1 MRNLIRRVIATALLF
16 IVWRLAMPAASMT
29 DRTRVGAL
37 MNWLYN
43 GGSAPTVTGP
53 YKLRLMTAAGSNTSN
68 GTESTSGN
76 CPGYT
81 AGGVSMGSPSFSA
94 SSAGVSASANAE
106 TWTATGAWTAVVA
119 VEIWDSAGT
128 PLRWLQGTITSV
140 TLANGNTLSFAAAAV
155 TADASQW

>member
-1 MRNLIRRVIATALLF
+1 MAN
-16 IVWRLAMPAASMT
+16 MT
-29 DRTRVGAL
+29 DRTRAASL
-37 MNWLYN
+37 MDFVLH
-43 GGSAPTVTGP
+43 GSSAPTITAP

-68 GTESTSGN
+68 GTEATSGN

-81 AGGVSMGSPSFSA
+81 AGGSTMGSPAFGTN
-94 SSAGVSASANAE
+94 SAGVSSSANAVS
-106 TWTATGAWTAVVA
+106 WTATGSWTAIVG

-140 TLANGNTLSFAAAAV
+140 TLSNGNTLNFAAGSI